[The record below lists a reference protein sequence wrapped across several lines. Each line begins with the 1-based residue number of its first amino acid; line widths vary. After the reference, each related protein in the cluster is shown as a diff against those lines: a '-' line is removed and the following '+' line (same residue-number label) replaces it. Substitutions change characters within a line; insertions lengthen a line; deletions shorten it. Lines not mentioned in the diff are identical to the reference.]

1 MAAARKISAKP
12 IHVRGKGGAMHR
24 LFFCDRKSVMC
35 ELCVGLPTIYLTID
49 AISPLSDSLIHGSDL
64 CDRNA
69 RIVSGS
75 EDSST
80 KGCLR

>member
-1 MAAARKISAKP
+1 M
-12 IHVRGKGGAMHR
+12 
-24 LFFCDRKSVMC
+24 D
-35 ELCVGLPTIYLTID
+35 LPTIYLTID
-49 AISPLSDSLIHGSDL
+49 VTFPLSANLMDGSDL
-64 CDRNA
+64 RDRNA

>member
-1 MAAARKISAKP
+1 MKEKKRRIAP
-12 IHVRGKGGAMHR
+12 
-24 LFFCDRKSVMC
+24 LFSFFAIAQT
-35 ELCVGLPTIYLTID
+35 LCVDLPTIFLTIGV
-49 AISPLSDSLIHGSDL
+49 IFPLSANLMDGSDL

>member
-1 MAAARKISAKP
+1 MK
-12 IHVRGKGGAMHR
+12 GKGGAMRR
-24 LFFCDRKSVMC
+24 LFLFRAIAQT
-35 ELCVGLPTIYLTID
+35 LCVDLPTIYLTID
-49 AISPLSDSLIHGSDL
+49 VIFPLSANIVNGSDL

>member
-1 MAAARKISAKP
+1 MAAARKIETKP
-12 IHVRGKGGAMHR
+12 LHMKGKSGVLHRFFLFGAS
-24 LFFCDRKSVMC
+24 RKGD
-35 ELCVGLPTIYLTID
+35 CVDLPTIDLTTGVTF
-49 AISPLSDSLIHGSDL
+49 PLSATVVDGSDL
-64 CDRNA
+64 RDRNA

>member
-1 MAAARKISAKP
+1 
-12 IHVRGKGGAMHR
+12 
-24 LFFCDRKSVMC
+24 
-35 ELCVGLPTIYLTID
+35 VGLPTIYLTID
-49 AISPLSDSLIHGSDL
+49 ETFPLSANLVDGSDL